1 MFPAGRA
8 YANDLT
14 MISRKCCQSFAR
26 LLTFITVLLPQVG
39 PEAARQFV
47 CDALLSVLTQADLPG
62 GNAAV
67 AHLLLEALP
76 VQKGAFTPPP
86 TPSCICAQWCCA
98 EHARLAV
105 KVSHQCQG
113 NNRMTG
119 A

>member
-1 MFPAGRA
+1 MV
-8 YANDLT
+8 
-14 MISRKCCQSFAR
+14 M
-26 LLTFITVLLPQVG
+26 LPQVG

-76 VQKGAFTPPP
+76 VQKGVFRPPA
-86 TPSCICAQWCCA
+86 TASCLFAQCCCA

-113 NNRMTG
+113 NNRLTD

>member
-26 LLTFITVLLPQVG
+26 LLTIITVLLPQVG

-76 VQKGAFTPPP
+76 VQKGAFRPPP
-86 TPSCICAQWCCA
+86 TASCLFAQCCCA

-113 NNRMTG
+113 NIRMTG